1 MMKKKGR
8 TMNREEETMN
18 RKEITIKTEGRLM
31 KRKAVSK
38 AMGLMVVGMLL
49 FGLTAQASAQ
59 STESL
64 YGPGSDFIVLIPN
77 TGIVK
82 NYTLDNV
89 LSFKELNP
97 ADYHATYILAFPTD
111 FSKPAPYD
119 LTVTTTPTV
128 KPGDVAVAVV
138 GIIDVTPTYNLNYA
152 SGGKITTKYSGIPYG
167 VGVLFT
173 FVTRSINDPELG
185 EPVFPVAVKQE
196 FSFVP
201 TPKK

>member
-1 MMKKKGR
+1 MMKKQGR

-82 NYTLDNV
+82 NYNLEDV
-89 LSFKELNP
+89 FSFN
-97 ADYHATYILAFPTD
+97 DSQSFHTTYLLAFPTD
-111 FSKPAPYD
+111 FSKPAPFD
-119 LTVTTTPTV
+119 LTITTTPTA
-128 KPGDVAVAVV
+128 KPGDAQFCVM
-138 GIIDVTPTYNLNYA
+138 GIIDVTPTVQLNYV
-152 SGGKITTKYSGIPYG
+152 SGGKITTKYSGIQYG

-173 FVTRSINDPELG
+173 FLTRTIEDSVTHEG
-185 EPVFPVAVKQE
+185 PVFPVAVKQE
-196 FSFVP
+196 FAFVP